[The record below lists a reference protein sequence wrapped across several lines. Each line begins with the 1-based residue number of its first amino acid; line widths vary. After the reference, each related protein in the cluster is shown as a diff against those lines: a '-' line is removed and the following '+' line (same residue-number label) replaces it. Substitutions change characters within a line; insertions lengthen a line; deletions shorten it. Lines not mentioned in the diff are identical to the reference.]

1 MSKSKKLDVYDAS
14 VMADD
19 RARRRLRKLSGKAE
33 VIVRK
38 SDNPKTERR
47 RDFYRFN

>member
-1 MSKSKKLDVYDAS
+1 MGKKLDVYDAS
-14 VMADD
+14 VMADAQ
-19 RARRRLRKLSGKAE
+19 ARRKLKKLGGKSEA
-33 VIVRK
+33 VVRK